1 MIDHRGERIIPA
13 LAGNTITA
21 DQIACLLADHPRSR
35 GEYRAKDV
43 LMVIDDGSS
52 PLSRG
57 IRLGCRFLG
66 RSSRII
72 PALAGN
78 TRDPARATPQGGDHP
93 RSRGEYLFHY
103 PTPPAHWGSSPLSRG
118 ILSVT
123 GILVEPGRIIPA
135 LAGNTASSRAVAAG
149 SGDHPRSR
157 GEYLG
162 VWWICWGRCGS
173 SPLSRGIRVWGEG
186 L

>member
-43 LMVIDDGSS
+43 LMVIDD
-52 PLSRG
+52 
-57 IRLGCRFLG
+57 
-66 RSSRII
+66 
-72 PALAGN
+72 
-78 TRDPARATPQGGDHP
+78 
-93 RSRGEYLFHY
+93 
-103 PTPPAHWGSSPLSRG
+103 GSSPLSRG